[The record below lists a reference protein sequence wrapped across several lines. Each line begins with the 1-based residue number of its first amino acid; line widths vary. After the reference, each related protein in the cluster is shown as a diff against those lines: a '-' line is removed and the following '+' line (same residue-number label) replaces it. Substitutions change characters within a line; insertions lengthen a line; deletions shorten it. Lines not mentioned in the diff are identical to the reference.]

1 VAEDPK
7 KVAQERLRLRE
18 LRKHIGI
25 TPEAEGVLQALEQ
38 AEKANAPARMIDYWR
53 QRLSFELGLI
63 KREPPTPDDL
73 VPPEPNKPE
82 EPTRLLTDQRQPEP
96 EPPNSPAEPV
106 KESVEPELQ
115 AHSQL
120 ASQSA
125 PQPAVKNKGARPEFW
140 DGEKLRDW
148 LEQQKPR
155 LKFGTIEQF
164 ILGIR
169 EQIEPKPGKPAREKP
184 DNKTLRPIIHSW
196 DLTKYVT
203 ISKPYDHDDLF
214 TL

>member
-1 VAEDPK
+1 LKKYIVA
-7 KVAQERLRLRE
+7 
-18 LRKHIGI
+18 
-25 TPEAEGVLQALEQ
+25 TPEAEAVQKALDE
-38 AEKANAPARMIDYWR
+38 ARKDGAPAQIIQHLRD
-53 QRLSFELGLI
+53 RLRFELGLI
-63 KREPPTPDDL
+63 AQAPAVPTPEDHL
-73 VPPEPNKPE
+73 APPPDPDKPE

-96 EPPNSPAEPV
+96 EPPNSPAESIE
-106 KESVEPELQ
+106 ESVKPELQ

-125 PQPAVKNKGARPEFW
+125 PQPAVKNKGGRPEFW

-148 LEQQKPR
+148 LKQQESR
-155 LKFGTIEQF
+155 LRFGTIEVF
-164 ILGIR
+164 MERIR

-184 DNKTLRPIIHSW
+184 DNKTLRSIIHRW